1 LVRRPDVSV
10 AQVTTREPVT
20 AGRTTGRAKRLL
32 MMAVVVA
39 VAASGAFLAWRT
51 LRGERAL
58 VPQWEA

>member
-1 LVRRPDVSV
+1 VSV

-32 MMAVVVA
+32 MIAVAVA